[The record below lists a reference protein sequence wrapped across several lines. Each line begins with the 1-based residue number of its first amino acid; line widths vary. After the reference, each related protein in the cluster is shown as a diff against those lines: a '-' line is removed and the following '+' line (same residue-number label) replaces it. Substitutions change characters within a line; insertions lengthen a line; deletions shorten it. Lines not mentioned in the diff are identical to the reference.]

1 MIVFVSGVQQSDSV
15 YTYILFQILF
25 PSRLLQDIEYSSV
38 LYSRSLLVIYFLFSR
53 VCIWRGEWQPTPV
66 FLPGESHGRRSLAGL
81 QSMESQRVRHN

>member
-1 MIVFVSGVQQSDSV
+1 M
-15 YTYILFQILF
+15 YILFQILF

-66 FLPGESHGRRSLAGL
+66 FLPGESHGPRSLVGPAVHGVAK
-81 QSMESQRVRHN
+81 SQTQLND